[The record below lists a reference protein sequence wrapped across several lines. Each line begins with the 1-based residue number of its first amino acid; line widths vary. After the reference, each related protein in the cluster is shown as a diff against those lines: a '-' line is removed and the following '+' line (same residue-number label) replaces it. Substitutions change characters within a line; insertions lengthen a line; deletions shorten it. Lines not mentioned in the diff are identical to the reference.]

1 MLPKPRCIGN
11 QLRRRNPCLGP
22 QPNQQLNLRLG
33 PHLGSQRNPRHS
45 LRRNPRRNPQPNPQS
60 SPRLNPR
67 RNHSPGRINSGLKP
81 IPARCNVHGVRW

>member
-11 QLRRRNPCLGP
+11 QPYRRNPHRNQQLGP

-45 LRRNPRRNPQPNPQS
+45 
-60 SPRLNPR
+60 PR

-81 IPARCNVHGVRW
+81 IPARCNVRGVRWLAIS

>member
-11 QLRRRNPCLGP
+11 QPYRRNPHR
-22 QPNQQLNLRLG
+22 NQQLGPRL
-33 PHLGSQRNPRHS
+33 
-45 LRRNPRRNPQPNPQS
+45 NPRRNPLLGPQS
-60 SPRLNPR
+60 SPLRNPR